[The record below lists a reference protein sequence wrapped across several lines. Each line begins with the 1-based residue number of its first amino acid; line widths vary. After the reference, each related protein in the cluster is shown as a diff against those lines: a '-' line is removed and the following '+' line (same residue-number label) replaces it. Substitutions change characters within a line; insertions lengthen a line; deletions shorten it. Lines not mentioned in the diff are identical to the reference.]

1 MEQAS
6 CLTIRAFAS
15 IVLFL
20 GIPAFAQQAS
30 PIKLLKTVTLPGYTG
45 DFDHSAYD
53 AARGRILIAAED
65 HKTLE
70 VFDANTGAHLRTI
83 TGFDVPHSILMRP
96 GSPTI
101 LVTDG
106 GPSMSKLVDA
116 ESYRKKASV
125 PLLIGADSMGY
136 SADDNIAYVV
146 TGGDDQKMDT
156 SQLEAVDPNTGKKL
170 GSVKFDDS
178 HVESMAVE
186 KGGDRI
192 FINLT
197 AHNSLAV
204 VNRKSMTIEAI
215 WKITS
220 SNENAMVAMDEQQH
234 RLYVVCR
241 KPGMVVVLD
250 SDTGKVITTQP
261 APFHADDVMLDKVA
275 HRLYV
280 PGVDGFLGIYDTS
293 DRDHLQLTS
302 RIRTALGGKTGL
314 LMSQQKR
321 LVIVASPGDTKATA
335 KVLFYAIQ

>member
-1 MEQAS
+1 MKPIHRVALHVIAS
-6 CLTIRAFAS
+6 VLLLTIPT
-15 IVLFL
+15 V
-20 GIPAFAQQAS
+20 AQQT
-30 PIKLLKTVTLPGYTG
+30 PPLKLLKTVTLPGYTG

-53 AARGRILIAAED
+53 PAHGRILLAAED
-65 HKTLE
+65 HGTLE
-70 VFDANTGAHLRTI
+70 VFDANTGDHLSTVK
-83 TGFDVPHSILMRP
+83 GFDVPHSILIRP

-101 LVTDG
+101 FITDS
-106 GPSMSKLVDA
+106 GPSMSKLVDST
-116 ESYRKKASV
+116 SYQKRASA

-178 HVESMAVE
+178 HVEAMAVE
-186 KGGDRI
+186 KGGHRI

-215 WKITS
+215 WKITAS
-220 SNENAMVAMDEQQH
+220 HENAMVTMDEQQH

-261 APFHADDVMLDKVA
+261 APFHADDVMLDKEA

-293 DRDHLQLTS
+293 DRDHLQLKFKV
-302 RIRTALGGKTGL
+302 RTAVGGKTGL
-314 LMSQQKR
+314 LMPQQKK
-321 LVIVASPGDTKATA
+321 LMIVASPGDTKAMA
-335 KVLFYAIQ
+335 KVLFYSIQ

>member
-1 MEQAS
+1 MKQLRRVAFHAS
-6 CLTIRAFAS
+6 AS
-15 IVLFL
+15 ILLFAA
-20 GIPAFAQQAS
+20 PALAQQTS
-30 PIKLLKTVTLPGYTG
+30 PLKLLKTVNLPGYTG

-53 AARGRILIAAED
+53 AAHGRILIAAED
-65 HKTLE
+65 HGTLE
-70 VFDANTGAHLRTI
+70 VFDANTGDHLRTVK
-83 TGFDVPHSILMRP
+83 GFDVPHSILIRP

-101 LVTDG
+101 FVTDS
-106 GPSMSKLVDA
+106 GPSMSKLVDSN
-116 ESYRKKASV
+116 SYEKKAAA

-136 SADDNIAYVV
+136 SSEDNIAYVV
-146 TGGDDQKMDT
+146 TGGDDQKMDM

-178 HVESMAVE
+178 HVEAMAVE
-186 KGGDRI
+186 KGGNRI

-204 VNRKSMTIEAI
+204 VNRKSMTIQAI

-220 SNENAMVAMDEQQH
+220 SHENAMVAMDEQQH

-261 APFHADDVMLDKVA
+261 APFHSDDVMLDTA
-275 HRLYV
+275 SHRLYV

-293 DRDHLQLTS
+293 DPNHLQLKTKV
-302 RIRTALGGKTGL
+302 RTAVGGKTGL
-314 LMSQQKR
+314 LMPQQKK
-321 LVIVASPGDTKATA
+321 LMIIASPGDTKAMA
-335 KVLFYAIQ
+335 KVLFYSIQ